1 MNLAAFRSR
10 AARVSGMSTTDSGDL
25 ALIDAWVNDAVEQF
39 LKDTK
44 LNVLTASLAVTAGE
58 GDYTLDTDI
67 LSMQALWFSPA
78 ADAQSALMVA
88 KTPEDIY
95 EMRFNQSESG
105 PPVFYALL
113 GAHTLLLHPEP
124 DSSSDTLHL
133 LYVPRHTTIS
143 TTGQSPSDATRGNI
157 PTEYH
162 VILEAYV
169 KWKACEAEEH
179 RPSEN
184 GVLFMQQYQQ
194 GVAMVKGELKKKA
207 GVNMPSVRL
216 GHPRRYAT
224 GNGVDYR

>member
-10 AARVSGMSTTDSGDL
+10 VARVSGMSTTDAGDL
-25 ALIDAWVNDAVEQF
+25 ALIDAWVNDAVVQF

-44 LNVLTASLAVTAGE
+44 LNVSPASLAVTAGQ
-58 GDYTLDTDI
+58 GDYSLDTDI
-67 LSMQALWFSPA
+67 LAMQSLWYSPA

-88 KTPEDIY
+88 KSPEELY
-95 EMRFNQSESG
+95 EMRFSASSG

-113 GAHTLLLHPEP
+113 GANSLLIHPEP
-124 DSSSDTLHL
+124 ESSSDTLHM
-133 LYVPRHTTIS
+133 LYVPRPASVSATAD
-143 TTGQSPSDATRGNI
+143 SPAATAKGNI
-157 PTEYH
+157 PEEYH
-162 VILEAYV
+162 VILEAYA

-194 GVAMVKGELKKKA
+194 GIAMVRGELKKKA
-207 GVNMPSVRL
+207 GVTMPSVRL